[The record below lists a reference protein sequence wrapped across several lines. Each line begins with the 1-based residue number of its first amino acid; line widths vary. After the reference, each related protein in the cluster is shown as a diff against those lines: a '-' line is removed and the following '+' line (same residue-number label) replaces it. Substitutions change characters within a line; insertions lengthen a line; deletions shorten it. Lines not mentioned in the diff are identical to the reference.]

1 MSLNVK
7 ILYNDNNEELF
18 CVFDKQRIA
27 LGEKYAILLTQMYDG
42 SVEELVYRLE
52 NLPTQDEFEDEDEE
66 PFISP
71 T

>member
-1 MSLNVK
+1 MLNVK
-7 ILYNDNNEELF
+7 IRYNDENEELF
-18 CVFDKQRIA
+18 CCFDKQRIQ
-27 LGEKYAILLTQMYDG
+27 LGEKFATVVIQMYDG

-52 NLPTQDEFEDEDEE
+52 NLPTEDEYEDDEQ

>member
-1 MSLNVK
+1 MLNVK
-7 ILYNDNNEELF
+7 IRYNDENEELF
-18 CVFDKQRIA
+18 CVFDKQRIQ
-27 LGEKYAILLTQMYDG
+27 LGEKYAILVTQMYDG

-52 NLPTQDEFEDEDEE
+52 NLPTENEYEDFEE

>member
-1 MSLNVK
+1 MLNVK
-7 ILYNDNNEELF
+7 IRYNDENEELF
-18 CVFDKQRIA
+18 CCFDKQRIQ
-27 LGEKYAILLTQMYDG
+27 LGEKFATVIIQMYDG

-52 NLPTQDEFEDEDEE
+52 NLPCEDEYEDYDQ